1 MASLA
6 TTLEVP
12 TFRNWRRERWPARGV
27 DRWILRLA
35 FAVPFVVVGAL
46 AATHGVP
53 APANS
58 FLYHQ
63 GTLVHWGSRQLN
75 WMAYAYPPLPV
86 GVAAALRSPTA
97 LGVVGGLLAGVAV
110 QISLERLVLR
120 SYRLPVAA
128 LFVAV
133 VVATPIF
140 WYVATQDFAAFL
152 ALVLLSIA
160 LTGLLDFVFNQS
172 TESGFIAGLSFGA
185 ATLCDPAAG
194 IIALTAGLAALLMG
208 RPGEPHQPARNRATL
223 LVVLFPTI
231 AGMAGWV
238 FLEWRFTGSWSA
250 SLTYAYPGIGQFP
263 GGVAHALG
271 QAVRTAAIDAVRTP
285 LLLVAA
291 IVLARR
297 RPRSA
302 GAALL
307 PVLTIVVIRWIGV
320 PFGREEAL
328 VLLGLL
334 SLTAMPERPSRLEWV
349 ALGLAGATQF
359 ALAIGL
365 SIEPGTVDTWL
376 TSLG

>member
-6 TTLEVP
+6 TILEVP
-12 TFRNWRRERWPARGV
+12 TFRNWRRERWPARGI

-35 FAVPFVVVGAL
+35 LAVPFVVVGAL
-46 AATHGVP
+46 AAAHGVP

-63 GTLVHWGSRQLN
+63 GSLVHWGSRQLG

-86 GVAAALRSPTA
+86 GVAAVVRSPTA
-97 LGVVGGLLAGVAV
+97 LGVVGGLFAGIAV

-120 SYRLPVAA
+120 SYRLPAA
-128 LFVAV
+128 SLFVAAV
-133 VVATPIF
+133 VGTPIF

-152 ALVLLSIA
+152 SLVLLSIA

-208 RPGEPHQPARNRATL
+208 RHRPHQPARNRATL
-223 LVVLFPTI
+223 LVVLFPTL

-263 GGVAHALG
+263 GGVLYALG
-271 QAVRTAAIDAVRTP
+271 QAVRTAAIDAARTP
-285 LLLVAA
+285 LLLVSA
-291 IVLARR
+291 IVLVRR

-302 GAALL
+302 LAALL

-320 PFGREEAL
+320 PFSWPEAL

-334 SLTAMPERPSRLEWV
+334 SLTAMPERPSRGEWIV
-349 ALGLAGATQF
+349 LGLAGAAQF

-365 SIEPGTVDTWL
+365 SVEPGTVNTWL
-376 TSLG
+376 TSLA